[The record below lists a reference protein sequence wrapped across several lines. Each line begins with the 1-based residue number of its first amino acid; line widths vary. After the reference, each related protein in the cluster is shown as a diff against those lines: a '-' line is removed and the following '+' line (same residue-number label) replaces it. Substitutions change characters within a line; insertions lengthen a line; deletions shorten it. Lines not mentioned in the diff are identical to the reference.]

1 MFAIKKDALPLCGT
15 RLLFWLLKFVKFY
28 GTMCLKASPKQC
40 KLGGYVTHTLNFKSR
55 LEVIICGLQLH
66 NFVYDNS
73 FTFSKFYKKITP
85 TVNKRYFFEIT

>member
-1 MFAIKKDALPLCGT
+1 
-15 RLLFWLLKFVKFY
+15 
-28 GTMCLKASPKQC
+28 MCLKASPKQC